1 MNTTLKQGEI
11 GLKRF
16 DENTLEHKPTDYLQ
30 ATEDKLYADMNLED
44 CIEGKQYHDVVGGY
58 QRLDVF
64 EVKVDKSR

>member
-16 DENTLEHKPTDYLQ
+16 DGNTLEHKPTDYLQ

-44 CIEGKQYHDVVGGY
+44 SIERKQAISRRRRRLPTIGCI
-58 QRLDVF
+58 
-64 EVKVDKSR
+64 